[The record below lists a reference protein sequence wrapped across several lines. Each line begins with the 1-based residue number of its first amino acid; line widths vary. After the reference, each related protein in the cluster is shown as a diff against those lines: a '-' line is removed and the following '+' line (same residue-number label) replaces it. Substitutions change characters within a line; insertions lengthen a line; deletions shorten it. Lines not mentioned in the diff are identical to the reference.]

1 MEFPIQWSKRCNILL
16 QCIKM
21 LPITEQENPNTTNI
35 DQVST
40 LEAVTLINNED
51 KLVALAVEK
60 VLPDVSFAIDKIVER
75 MQKGGR
81 LFYIG
86 TGTSGRLGV
95 LDASEIPPTYGVSY
109 DLVQGIIA
117 GGYDALYKATEASED
132 NREQGAKDLQTRGLT
147 KKDAVIGIAA
157 SGRTPY
163 TIGAVEYA
171 RNLGCWT
178 VALTCV
184 PDSLLTKSAEHS
196 IIPIVG
202 AEPITGSTRMK
213 SGTSHKLILNM
224 ISTVCMIRLGYVKG
238 NRMTNVKASNIKLK
252 ERSLR
257 ILIDETGLD
266 EITAKDLLNEANEDL
281 RVALVMVRAK
291 VEAETAQNALSNN
304 DFVVEKA
311 VKTLIA

>member
-1 MEFPIQWSKRCNILL
+1 
-16 QCIKM
+16 M
-21 LPITEQENPNTTNI
+21 LPITEQENPNTANI

-60 VLPDVSFAIDKIVER
+60 VLPDVALAIDKIVER
-75 MQKGGR
+75 LQNGGR

-109 DLVQGIIA
+109 DLVQGVIA

-132 NREQGAKDLQTRGLT
+132 NREQGAKDLQKRGLT
-147 KKDAVIGIAA
+147 RKDAVIGIAA

-171 RNLGCWT
+171 RNLGCFT
-178 VALTCV
+178 AALTCV
-184 PDSLLTKSAEHS
+184 PDSMLTKSAEHS
-196 IIPIVG
+196 FIPIVG
-202 AEPITGSTRMK
+202 PEPITGSTRMK

-257 ILIDETGLD
+257 ILMNETGLD
-266 EITAKDLLNEANEDL
+266 ENTAKDLMNRANEDL